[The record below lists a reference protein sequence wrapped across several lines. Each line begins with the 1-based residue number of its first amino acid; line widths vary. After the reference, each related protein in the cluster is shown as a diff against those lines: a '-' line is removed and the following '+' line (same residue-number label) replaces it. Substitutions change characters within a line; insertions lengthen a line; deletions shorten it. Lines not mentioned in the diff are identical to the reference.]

1 MSTTLPTAVTEVRLA
16 KHLTDKL
23 TLDNFD
29 VVQVPLREP
38 GPGEVVVRHDYMQL
52 AAVIPDLMR
61 ENVEIAMPPFVI
73 GEPLGAGGVGT
84 VVASNSDD
92 LAVGTTVYTGT
103 WAEYS
108 VGPAEEYFPLDTS
121 MVPGPEY
128 FLSQGVTAYYG
139 MVDVAQVGE
148 GDVVYVSGA
157 AGGVGS
163 LAGQIAKHRGAAKV
177 IGSAGSQS
185 KVDYLVDEL
194 GFDAAFDYH
203 DGPVVDQLRKHAPD
217 GISVFFDCV
226 GGEQFE
232 AAVQVAQ
239 QDARFALCGALSG
252 QIGGTDGA
260 FPKLDV
266 MKAIVRNLTLRP
278 FACYHTE
285 EQMEAWN
292 TAFGTWMSEGTFVYP
307 HTVVDAT
314 LTEAPQT
321 LLDYLA
327 GAYRGNTAI
336 RFPQA

>member
-1 MSTTLPTAVTEVRLA
+1 MSTPLPTTVTEVRLA
-16 KHLTDKL
+16 QHLTDKL

-38 GPGEVVVRHDYMQL
+38 GAGEVVVRHDLMQL
-52 AAVIPDLMR
+52 AAVMPDLMR
-61 ENVEIAMPPFVI
+61 EGVEIPMPPFVV

-92 LAVGTTVYTGT
+92 LPVGTTVYTGT

-108 VGPAEEYFPLDTS
+108 VGPAEEYWPLDTS
-121 MVPGPEY
+121 VVPGPEY
-128 FLSQGVTAYYG
+128 LLNQGTTAYYG
-139 MVDVAQVGE
+139 MVDIAQVGE

-177 IGSAGSQS
+177 IGSAGSAG
-185 KVDYLVDEL
+185 KVAYLVEEL
-194 GFDAAFDYH
+194 GFDAAFDYR
-203 DGPVVDQLRKHAPD
+203 DGPIIDQLRTHAPD
-217 GISVFFDCV
+217 GITVFFDCV

-232 AAVQVAQ
+232 AAVQAAQ
-239 QDARFALCGALSG
+239 PNARFALCGALSG
-252 QIGGTDGA
+252 QVGGSDGA
-260 FPKLDV
+260 FPKLDL
-266 MKAIVRNLTLRP
+266 MTAIVRHLTLRP
-278 FACYHTE
+278 FACHHTP

-292 TAFGTWMSEGTFVYP
+292 TAFATWMGEGTFVYP

-314 LTEAPQT
+314 LAEAPQT
-321 LLDYLA
+321 LLDYLS
-327 GAYRGNTAI
+327 GAYKGNTAI